1 VSVVPQLPAAVQ
13 ARPAEPG
20 DLAQV
25 VALCVRCDVADLGA
39 PDTEPDDILAA
50 WRRPG
55 FDLRRDTVL
64 VVADGEVVGYGDM
77 FDGRDAFGM
86 VDPGWRGRGIGGWL
100 LRRIEQQARQRQAS
114 LASDR
119 NQEAEA
125 PTLEISAPHGDQAF
139 RELAERD
146 GYRLGRSSWLM
157 RLDMSEP
164 PPPPVLPDGVELRT
178 FVRDADAH
186 AVHRLVQ
193 DAFADIGNQ
202 PPRSFDFWEQTSLE
216 RADFDPDLWFLAT
229 AGGEL
234 VGVSL
239 CFSGSLA

>member
-20 DLAQV
+20 DLDQV
-25 VALCVRCDVADLGA
+25 VALCVRCDVADLGG

-50 WRRPG
+50 WRRPV

-114 LASDR
+114 RASGR
-119 NQEAEA
+119 SQEAEV
-125 PTLEISAPHGDQAF
+125 PTLEVSAPHSDQAF

-146 GYRLGRSSWLM
+146 GFRLARSSWLM

-164 PPPPVLPDGVELRT
+164 PLPAVLPDGVELRT
-178 FVRDADAH
+178 SSGTPTPTRCTALS
-186 AVHRLVQ
+186 RT
-193 DAFADIGNQ
+193 
-202 PPRSFDFWEQTSLE
+202 PSPTS
-216 RADFDPDLWFLAT
+216 AT
-229 AGGEL
+229 SHPAA
-234 VGVSL
+234 ST
-239 CFSGSLA
+239 SGSRPAWNGPTSTRACDSWPPPAASWSA